1 MQLFAILSN
10 LGWGANSSYKDDPN
24 DPQADWQFT
33 NPESLLE
40 KQMIIEDRNICFD
53 HWKNYIGRNISMGM
67 ICANTTNFE
76 GEKNAGQCRVSCFL
90 LLILK
95 RKCLC

>member
-1 MQLFAILSN
+1 MQLFAILPS

-24 DPQADWQFT
+24 DPEADWQFT
-33 NPESLLE
+33 EPASLME
-40 KQMIIEDRNICFD
+40 KQLMIEDRFNCFD
-53 HWKNYIGRNISMGM
+53 HIQKEGRFISMGM

-76 GEKNAGQCRVSCFL
+76 GEKNAGQCSVSCFL

-95 RKCLC
+95 RKYMC